1 MVSTATS
8 LFLFFIE
15 KKEKKKKILQN
26 CFQNRTVFEVKNR
39 EGLEF
44 IYCNL

>member
-1 MVSTATS
+1 MVSMATL
-8 LFLFFIE
+8 LFLFFIDL
-15 KKEKKKKILQN
+15 KKKKKILQN
-26 CFQNRTVFEVKNR
+26 HFQNRTVFEVKNR